1 MVCQACG
8 EWAASAP
15 LCGDCLQRVND
26 ESRERYPELA
36 EAEEVIHADLW

>member
-26 ESRERYPELA
+26 GHYERNIAPYEPR
-36 EAEEVIHADLW
+36 EEVSPAR